1 MNEYS
6 RELMHM
12 TTSEKADYNRR
23 YYQRNKQYWK
33 DYYKT
38 GQGRG
43 RSTAVASGT
52 RNDSGHSGGG
62 SHWRTDNGTSNSRGY
77 GGGGSSFDR
86 NHSGGGSSFDR
97 NHSGGG
103 SSFKR
108 SHSGG
113 GSSWDLSGGLTEH
126 VSNPWYNPTRTKEYY
141 TMPDGRVRVKSTSWD
156 KHNTHANTQ
165 TPYHTNGKSL
175 DDHGYERFKEAHE
188 NWDKKN
194 AAILRT
200 APGSDAERIA
210 RARESG
216 AFGDFVREL
225 HGNDSYQYGK
235 VRPHTA
241 NIPRKKIDRIMQSAS
256 KTVKEI
262 KEEAGFAASAAKDFA
277 KKIFDEIDYQ
287 VWNVGDEIKKTV
299 KKIKR
304 R

>member
-38 GQGRG
+38 GHGIG
-43 RSTAVASGT
+43 
-52 RNDSGHSGGG
+52 
-62 SHWRTDNGTSNSRGY
+62 
-77 GGGGSSFDR
+77 
-86 NHSGGGSSFDR
+86 
-97 NHSGGG
+97 
-103 SSFKR
+103 K
-108 SHSGG
+108 
-113 GSSWDLSGGLTEH
+113 LSGGLTEH
-126 VSNPWYNPTRTKEYY
+126 VTNPWYNPTRTKEYY

-156 KHNTHANTQ
+156 KHHTQANTQ

-194 AAILRT
+194 AAILKT
-200 APGSDAERIA
+200 APGSDAERMA

-235 VRPHTA
+235 VRPRTA

-277 KKIFDEIDYQ
+277 KKIFEEIDYQ
-287 VWNVGDEIKKTV
+287 IWNVGDEIKKAA
-299 KKIKR
+299 KKLKKR
-304 R
+304 